1 MEHGGV
7 GGAGVGVSVGQPGV
21 ERGARGESEARPRG
35 VERDALEVG
44 GAEGVAVEGR
54 RGGRSQVGRGS
65 VGGLEAGSG
74 ADNGGGG
81 QVVRG
86 HPQKRENHPR
96 RV

>member
-54 RGGRSQVGRGS
+54 RGGRSGR
-65 VGGLEAGSG
+65 LCPPPPPKHQAAIITQLAG
-74 ADNGGGG
+74 
-81 QVVRG
+81 
-86 HPQKRENHPR
+86 E
-96 RV
+96 